1 MIGHLE
7 YVKLLSGPR
16 AGEAAYAVLR
26 SDGGQRFFVPP
37 TEAPAGLARG
47 DRVTF
52 DPDPHADPRGPVA
65 RRVKILARA
74 ASTPPETP
82 LPDAMI
88 RCASCGT
95 PFTWSSGEQ
104 AFYRGRNFDPPRRC
118 KPCRRARTGTA
129 RETA

>member
-1 MIGHLE
+1 MTGTVDH
-7 YVKLLSGPR
+7 VKLLTGPR
-16 AGEAAYAVLR
+16 AGEVAYAVLR
-26 SDGGQRFFVPP
+26 SDDGRRFFVPP

-52 DPDPHADPRGPVA
+52 DPDAHADPRGPVA
-65 RRVKILARA
+65 RRVKIVARA
-74 ASTPPETP
+74 ASTSTETR

-95 PFTWSSGEQ
+95 PFTWSSAEQ
-104 AFYRGRNFDPPRRC
+104 AFYRGRNFDPPKRC
-118 KPCRRARTGTA
+118 KPCRRARTGTQ